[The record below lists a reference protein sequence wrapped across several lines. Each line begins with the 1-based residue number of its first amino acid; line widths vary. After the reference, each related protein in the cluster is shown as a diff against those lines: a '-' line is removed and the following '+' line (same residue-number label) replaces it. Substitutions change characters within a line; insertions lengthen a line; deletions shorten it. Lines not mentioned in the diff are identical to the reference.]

1 MKLRCAAGG
10 EQGGDVAGVEFG
22 EPFGEPVWLAGAQQP
37 GGEGGEV
44 VDVFAGVVEVDD
56 LGGGGEQ
63 LIGEVPDPHGAVA
76 EDDELADVLSAAAAG
91 FGVRELGEPGGGF
104 EGGQVAGGARVAD
117 RAAVVVGLAWVNR
130 QASLTSRVW
139 ARPSSPLPGR
149 PSVSAVVIGT
159 PVPSTAM

>member
-1 MKLRCAAGG
+1 M
-10 EQGGDVAGVEFG
+10 QGGDVTGVEFG
-22 EPFGEPVWLAGAQQP
+22 EPFGEPVWVALAQEA
-37 GGEGGEV
+37 GGEVGQV

-63 LIGEVPDPHGAVA
+63 LVGEVPDPDRPVA
-76 EDDELADVLSAAAAG
+76 EDDELADVLGAAAAG
-91 FGVRELGEPGGGF
+91 FGVDELGEPGGGF

-117 RAAVVVGLAWVNR
+117 RAAVVVGAAWVNR
-130 QASLTSRVW
+130 QASLTSRVC

-149 PSVSAVVIGT
+149 PSVSAVVMGT